1 MPKQKELQ
9 HVRRWLEEVV
19 IELNLCPFAKRELNN
34 ERIRFTLSDARD
46 EESLLADLQH
56 ELDYLKSHAEI
67 ETSLLVHPQVLQ
79 GFSEYNQ
86 FLDLADAL
94 LESLDLIGV
103 LQIASFHPDY
113 QFAETAFDD
122 VENYTNRSPYPLLHI
137 LREESLS
144 RAVDSHPD
152 VGQIPQDN
160 IAMSVELGATKMKG
174 KLLKVTN

>member
-1 MPKQKELQ
+1 MPIQKELQ
-9 HVRRWLEEVV
+9 HVQRWLEEVV

-34 ERIRFTLSDARD
+34 ERIRFALSEAPNV
-46 EESLLADLQH
+46 ESLLADLQH
-56 ELDYLKSHAEI
+56 ELDYLQSHAEI

-79 GFSEYNQ
+79 AFSEYNQ

-94 LESLDLIGV
+94 LESLDLTGV

-113 QFAETAFDD
+113 QFAGTAFGD

-152 VGQIPQDN
+152 VSMIPRDN
-160 IAMSVELGATKMKG
+160 IRRMRQLGDAHMAKITKKCIQ
-174 KLLKVTN
+174 